1 MPTVCGEEEV
11 GRVLAL
17 EPPDLVDL
25 LLNLQGLEV
34 VELGLVRLQG
44 GESSG
49 FVSPTLGTRFDLLY
63 LHYNVL
69 GRLLRGDE
77 RGARRTTL

>member
-34 VELGLVRLQG
+34 VELGLVALEG
-44 GESSG
+44 A
-49 FVSPTLGTRFDLLY
+49 VHVVLAPTR
-63 LHYNVL
+63 V
-69 GRLLRGDE
+69 RLLRLKIRNRSG
-77 RGARRTTL
+77 